1 MLALVFFGIGF
12 IFVVAFAL
20 SILTSPALAV
30 EEKSV
35 EDAGSQKLG
44 A

>member
-1 MLALVFFGIGF
+1 MLAVVFFGIGF
-12 IFVVAFAL
+12 VFVVAFVL
-20 SILTSPALAV
+20 SILVSPALAV

-35 EDAGSQKLG
+35 EDAGSQELG